1 MNYIDPKQSEVIAR
15 LDAQIRT
22 GWVTQIQAL
31 YLLGVGR
38 NKFRQI
44 RGEYLE
50 EKKLLRNHQYKI
62 NNVIPLIPLY
72 LLQIF
77 HSV

>member
-44 RGEYLE
+44 RGEFLE
-50 EKKLLRNHQYKI
+50 EKKDGITRYKYRDII
-62 NNVIPLIPLY
+62 NY
-72 LLQIF
+72 LNE
-77 HSV
+77 